1 MKNVNK
7 KTGVIVLIIVLILAV
22 AGITYYFTNEDK
34 QTTLTVSEKQ
44 WIESN
49 KNKVIDLSI
58 PSDVPVLNSNGTGI
72 VFDFLS
78 SLEKD
83 TKLDFNKLSYDIS
96 DKPTSDY
103 AITVTDKKSDKDI
116 LIYQDNYVLVT
127 RTKTKYS
134 DVRTLKNMIVGV
146 LDDDVSAINKY
157 LLGSTDLTYKTYKDV
172 NTMIDDIKN
181 NTIDAMTV
189 PRLAYLNDVIGN
201 KDLNIAYNITEY
213 TEDYVLKLGNTDK
226 LNKIL
231 NKYYAKWSKENLEK
245 SFTKHL
251 ISNYFDVKKVNE
263 KEEVKFRSKR
273 YDYGFVL
280 NSPFDMTTKDGL
292 RGINYNFL
300 SNFAKASNI
309 EINYKKYSSIDS
321 MVKDFETNKLDVI
334 FDNQSKEKFNMDVY
348 KTTSVYD
355 ERVSIITNQK
365 TDLVVN
371 SVNSLTDK
379 TVKTVKDSKIDKYL
393 KDHGVKTET
402 YDNTTSLIKHL
413 NDNDL
418 AAIDYYTYDNYVRTD
433 LKKFKNL
440 FTFNLESD
448 YTFTGRDISANKT
461 FNELLNFY
469 LSFENSNKMINTS
482 YKELLNYSTS
492 NRLLQILL
500 GVFGAILLVLIGI
513 LTGKFFKRRKTHNAK
528 LSKTDKLR
536 YIDTLTSLKNRNY
549 LNDNSVKWDESEVY
563 PQTII
568 IIDLNN
574 IAYINDNFGHAEG
587 DKVIVEGAGIL
598 IGNQLPNSEIIRT
611 NGNEFLIF
619 MVGHEE
625 KDVVTYIRKLHKEFK
640 TVSHG
645 FGAAIGYSMIT
656 DEIKTI
662 DDAVNEAT
670 LDMRNNKEED
680 K

>member
-482 YKELLNYSTS
+482 YKELLNYNTS

-513 LTGKFFKRRKTHNAK
+513 LTGKFFKHRKTHNAK

>member
-365 TDLVVN
+365 TDLVFN

-482 YKELLNYSTS
+482 YKELLNYNTS

>member
-245 SFTKHL
+245 SFAKHL

-482 YKELLNYSTS
+482 YKELLNYNTS

>member
-482 YKELLNYSTS
+482 YKELLNYNTS